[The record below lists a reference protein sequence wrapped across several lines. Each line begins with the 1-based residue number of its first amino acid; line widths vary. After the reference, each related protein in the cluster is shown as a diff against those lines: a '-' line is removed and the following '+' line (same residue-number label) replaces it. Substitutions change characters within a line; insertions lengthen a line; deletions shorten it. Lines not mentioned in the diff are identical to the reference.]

1 MYACCF
7 SGPPLVC
14 VLFQLSFPGMIV
26 VLTVFILQEIEET
39 LSSKFDPAADT
50 LGTLQDLNAFEH
62 SAALEEIS
70 GKASSEANLETMLK
84 KVTQL

>member
-1 MYACCF
+1 M
-7 SGPPLVC
+7 
-14 VLFQLSFPGMIV
+14 
-26 VLTVFILQEIEET
+26 
-39 LSSKFDPAADT
+39 SSKFDPAADT

>member
-1 MYACCF
+1 M
-7 SGPPLVC
+7 S
-14 VLFQLSFPGMIV
+14 V

-84 KVTQL
+84 KVTQI